1 MTKYTATV
9 LLIAATALLGLGQ
22 SVQQTTADRA
32 RVIGEITA
40 VDASA
45 GHVTIKNDSGNVV
58 SILINGETTV
68 LSVPPGE
75 PSLEKAQRIS
85 IGDLGQG
92 DRVYARYAPG
102 ADSQVVPARQL
113 VVMSAARIKMRQSEE
128 KEAWQKRSISGV
140 VASINPKAGEITVV
154 SPQRDGI
161 KQIIV
166 SASKVRRFRRYSPD
180 SIRFSD
186 ARPSSFAELR
196 PGDQLRALGEKN
208 ADGTALA
215 AEEIISGGFR
225 TIGGTVT
232 SVSSDT
238 GELKIKLFGNNQ
250 PLTLVAGKNSVI
262 RRIPAK
268 VATLIAQRAVSTNA
282 KKSETEDSQEIIER
296 LPTIPVSEL
305 KAGDVILTASAM
317 GNDPTRP
324 KAVNVLAGIDGVINA
339 LQRAG
344 AMNSGRPLSTGLP
357 PGVLDVTA
365 GQQ

>member
-1 MTKYTATV
+1 MKKYTTAV
-9 LLIAATALLGLGQ
+9 FLISAIAISSAGQ
-22 SVQQTTADRA
+22 SVQQASADRA
-32 RVIGEITA
+32 RVIGEITS
-40 VDASA
+40 VDLSA
-45 GHVTIKNDSGNVV
+45 GRVTVKSDSGNVA

-75 PSLEKAQRIS
+75 HSLANARKIS
-85 IGDLGQG
+85 INDLHPG
-92 DRVYARYAPG
+92 DRAYARYG
-102 ADSQVVPARQL
+102 LQADSQIAPARQL
-113 VVMSAARIKMRQSEE
+113 VVMSAAHIKKRQDEE
-128 KEAWQKRSISGV
+128 KEAWQKRSTSGV
-140 VASINPKAGEITVV
+140 VMALNVKAREITIV

-161 KQIIV
+161 KQIVV
-166 SASKVRRFRRYSPD
+166 SASKVRRFRRYAPE
-180 SIRFSD
+180 SIKFSD
-186 ARPSSFAELR
+186 ARISSFEELR

-225 TIGGTVT
+225 AIGGTVT
-232 SVSSDT
+232 SVNGDT
-238 GELKIKLFGNNQ
+238 GEVRIKLFGNNQ

-268 VATLIAQRAVSTNA
+268 VATLIAQRAVSPNP
-282 KKSETEDSQEIIER
+282 KKSDAEDSQEIIER

-317 GNDPTRP
+317 GNDPTRF
-324 KAVNVLAGIDGVINA
+324 KAVNVLAGIDGIISA
-339 LQRAG
+339 LQKAG
-344 AMNSGRPLSTGLP
+344 ALNSAQPLSTGLP

>member
-45 GHVTIKNDSGNVV
+45 GRVTIKNDSGIVV
-58 SILINGETTV
+58 SILINGETTI

-102 ADSQVVPARQL
+102 ADSQVAPARQL
-113 VVMSAARIKMRQSEE
+113 VVMPAARIRMRQSEE
-128 KEAWQKRSISGV
+128 KEAWQKRSVSGV
-140 VASINPKAGEITVV
+140 VAAINPKAVEITVV

-166 SASKVRRFRRYSPD
+166 SASKVRRFRRYSPE
-180 SIRFSD
+180 SIKFSD

-225 TIGGTVT
+225 TVGGTVT
-232 SVSSDT
+232 SVNGDT
-238 GELKIKLFGNNQ
+238 GEVKIKLFGNNQ

-262 RRIPAK
+262 RRIPPK
-268 VATLIAQRAVSTNA
+268 VAQLIAQRAVSTTA
-282 KKSETEDSQEIIER
+282 KKNEEDSQEIIER
-296 LPTIPVSEL
+296 LPTIAVSEL
-305 KAGDVILTASAM
+305 KSGDVILTASAM
-317 GNDPTRP
+317 GNDPTRL
-324 KAVNVLAGIDGVINA
+324 KAVNVLAGIDGIIAA

-344 AMNSGRPLSTGLP
+344 ALNGAKPLSTGLP
-357 PGVLDVTA
+357 AGVLDVTA

>member
-1 MTKYTATV
+1 MTKYVATV
-9 LLIAATALLGLGQ
+9 FLIPAIALLGLAQ
-22 SVQQTTADRA
+22 SVQQPTTDRA

-40 VDASA
+40 VDVSA
-45 GHVTIKNDSGNVV
+45 GRVTIKSDSGDVT
-58 SILINGETTV
+58 SILVNGETTI

-75 PSLEKAQRIS
+75 QSLEKAPRIS
-85 IGDLGQG
+85 LSELNPG
-92 DRVYARYAPG
+92 DRLYARYGPG
-102 ADSQVVPARQL
+102 ADSQAAPARQL
-113 VVMSAARIKMRQSEE
+113 VVMSAAHIKKRQNEE
-128 KEAWQKRSISGV
+128 KDAWQKRGISGV
-140 VASINPKAGEITVV
+140 VISLNPKTTEITIV

-166 SASKVRRFRRYSPD
+166 SASKVKRFRRYALE
-180 SIRFSD
+180 SIKFSD

-196 PGDQLRALGEKN
+196 PGDQLGALGEKN

-225 TIGGTVT
+225 TVGGTVT
-232 SVSSDT
+232 SVSGDT
-238 GELKIKLFGNNQ
+238 GEVKIKLFGTGQ

-268 VATLIAQRAVSTNA
+268 VATLIAQRAVSINA
-282 KKSETEDSQEIIER
+282 KKADTEDSQEIIER

-317 GNDPTRP
+317 GNDPTRL
-324 KAVNVLAGIDGVINA
+324 KAINVLAGIDGIINA

-344 AMNSGRPLSTGLP
+344 ALNSAQPLSTGLP
-357 PGVLDVTA
+357 PGVLDATA

>member
-1 MTKYTATV
+1 MTKYIATV
-9 LLIAATALLGLGQ
+9 FLIPAIALLGLAQ
-22 SVQQTTADRA
+22 SVQQTTTERA

-40 VDASA
+40 VDVSA
-45 GHVTIKNDSGNVV
+45 GRLTIKSDTGNVA
-58 SILINGETTV
+58 SILINGETSL

-75 PSLEKAQRIS
+75 HSLEKALRIS
-85 IGDLGQG
+85 ISDLNPG
-92 DRVYARYAPG
+92 DRLYARYAPG
-102 ADSQVVPARQL
+102 ADSQVAPARQV
-113 VVMSAARIKMRQSEE
+113 VVMSASHIKKRQNEE

-140 VASINPKAGEITVV
+140 VVALNPKAREITIV

-166 SASKVRRFRRYSPD
+166 SASKAQRFRRYAPE
-180 SIRFSD
+180 SIKFSD
-186 ARPSSFAELR
+186 ARPSSFEELR

-215 AEEIISGGFR
+215 AEEIVSGGFR
-225 TIGGTVT
+225 TVGGTVT
-232 SVSSDT
+232 SVSGDT
-238 GELKIKLFGNNQ
+238 GEVKIKLFGTGQ

-268 VATLIAQRAVSTNA
+268 VATLIAQRAVSIDT
-282 KKSETEDSQEIIER
+282 KKNDTEDSQAIIER

-305 KAGDVILTASAM
+305 KAGDVILTASAV
-317 GNDPTRP
+317 GKDPTRMN
-324 KAVNVLAGIDGVINA
+324 AINVLAGIDGIINA

-344 AMNSGRPLSTGLP
+344 ALSNAQPLSTGLP
-357 PGVLDVTA
+357 PGVLDATA